1 MSLLSVVGR
10 ALDLASDISD
20 LILNWRLVVSV
31 ALALAVVYL
40 ARYLGLP
47 LDDDA
52 YLLAGLI
59 GFALG
64 ILWELVDAAKRR
76 GYI

>member
-1 MSLLSVVGR
+1 LSLLSVVGR

-40 ARYLGLP
+40 ARYLGLA